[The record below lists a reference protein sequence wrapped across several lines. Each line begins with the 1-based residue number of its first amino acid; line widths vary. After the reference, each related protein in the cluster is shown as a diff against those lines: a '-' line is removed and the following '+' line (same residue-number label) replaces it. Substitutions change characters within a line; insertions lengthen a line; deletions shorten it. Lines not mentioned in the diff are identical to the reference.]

1 MSTRVIDLVARP
13 AVLFSVLGL
22 LLIGHA
28 WQIRIQHQQ
37 FVRITAMEATIQN
50 LQHQQSDQITTIE
63 ASIQKQAEILET
75 ALGNVLPVK
84 MSPEWERHFEE
95 LETRVATPKQWPTN
109 AAQAEDFME
118 KLSGLISDMSPLAE
132 STYFPRISL
141 VRWAAVA
148 FERLHHVPVT
158 DEPLD
163 VVAEQLLAIADAR
176 PEGVVS
182 DLEQRLRAIA
192 DDFVNQAEAQRVEE
206 AIQQART
213 YLTSDET
220 LGKDPLTSETS
231 IDEVHE
237 ILGSYENDVRLGNEI
252 RELRNKLQRHIAMR
266 EAQSQSA
273 ALKDQWVNAKKL
285 AKTQPEV
292 YETVA
297 SLLLRE
303 VSVAGAVLALQGIQQ
318 PIYSE
323 LETQLRTAV
332 EATQEDNRLR
342 YQKWTLE
349 QIMKFEDK
357 HDVIA
362 DKAAQ
367 DARLLAIDNAGWN
380 DDRFREVQEAM
391 EDFLLPIDRTLLDL
405 PILKRY
411 QREFDSGWNRLDG
424 RKEQTNLAIA
434 SSLTRKQNISSLAV
448 E

>member
-1 MSTRVIDLVARP
+1 
-13 AVLFSVLGL
+13 
-22 LLIGHA
+22 
-28 WQIRIQHQQ
+28 
-37 FVRITAMEATIQN
+37 
-50 LQHQQSDQITTIE
+50 
-63 ASIQKQAEILET
+63 
-75 ALGNVLPVK
+75 
-84 MSPEWERHFEE
+84 
-95 LETRVATPKQWPTN
+95 
-109 AAQAEDFME
+109 
-118 KLSGLISDMSPLAE
+118 
-132 STYFPRISL
+132 
-141 VRWAAVA
+141 
-148 FERLHHVPVT
+148 
-158 DEPLD
+158 
-163 VVAEQLLAIADAR
+163 
-176 PEGVVS
+176 
-182 DLEQRLRAIA
+182 
-192 DDFVNQAEAQRVEE
+192 
-206 AIQQART
+206 
-213 YLTSDET
+213 
-220 LGKDPLTSETS
+220 
-231 IDEVHE
+231 
-237 ILGSYENDVRLGNEI
+237 
-252 RELRNKLQRHIAMR
+252 MR
-266 EAQSQSA
+266 EARSQSA
-273 ALKDQWVNAKKL
+273 ALKNQWVNAKKL

-303 VSVAGAVLALQGIQQ
+303 VSAAGAVLALQGIQQ

-323 LETQLRTAV
+323 LEAQLRTAV

-342 YQKWTLE
+342 YQKWALE

-391 EDFLLPIDRTLLDL
+391 EAFLLPIDRTLLDL